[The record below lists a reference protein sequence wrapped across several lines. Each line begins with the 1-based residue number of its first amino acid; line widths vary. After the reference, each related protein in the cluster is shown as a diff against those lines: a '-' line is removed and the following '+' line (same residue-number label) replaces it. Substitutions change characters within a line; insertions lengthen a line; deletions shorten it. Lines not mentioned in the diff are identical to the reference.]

1 MNIGMKFKIPNE
13 YGNYLKQILDKID
26 SDNYTWKIEEAEVY
40 KVELTDLFTMDKYSN
55 YDFKKIISQ
64 DRYYT
69 VFTNIKLYEKED
81 KTIIRNYE
89 NFLNSTCILIL
100 LVTDNIFVEIYS
112 KSENILKIIYENALK
127 NKFTD
132 ISYITKNNFNR
143 REFSAY
149 SD

>member
-26 SDNYTWKIEEAEVY
+26 SDNYTWKIEETEVY

-81 KTIIRNYE
+81 KNIIRNYE

-132 ISYITKNNFNR
+132 ISYITKNNFKR

>member
-26 SDNYTWKIEEAEVY
+26 SDNYTWKIEEAEAY

-55 YDFKKIISQ
+55 YDFKRIISQ

-69 VFTNIKLYEKED
+69 VFTNIKLYENED
-81 KTIIRNYE
+81 RTIIRNYE
-89 NFLNSTCILIL
+89 DFLNSTCILIL
-100 LVTDNIFVEIYS
+100 LITDNIFVEIYS
-112 KSENILKIIYENALK
+112 KSENILKIIYENALE

-132 ISYITKNNFNR
+132 ISYITKKNFKR

-149 SD
+149 ND

>member
-89 NFLNSTCILIL
+89 DFLNSTCILIL

-132 ISYITKNNFNR
+132 ISYITKNNFKR

>member
-1 MNIGMKFKIPNE
+1 MNIGMEFKIPNE

-89 NFLNSTCILIL
+89 DFLNSTCILIL

-132 ISYITKNNFNR
+132 ISYITKNNFKR

>member
-26 SDNYTWKIEEAEVY
+26 SDNYTWKIEEAEDY

-89 NFLNSTCILIL
+89 DFLNSTCILIL

-132 ISYITKNNFNR
+132 ISYITKNNFKR

>member
-26 SDNYTWKIEEAEVY
+26 SDNYTWKIEETEVY

-132 ISYITKNNFNR
+132 ISYITKNNFKR

>member
-89 NFLNSTCILIL
+89 DFLNSTCILIL

>member
-69 VFTNIKLYEKED
+69 VFTNIKLYENED

-89 NFLNSTCILIL
+89 DFLNSTCILIL

-132 ISYITKNNFNR
+132 ISYITKNNFKR

>member
-89 NFLNSTCILIL
+89 DFLNSTCILIL
-100 LVTDNIFVEIYS
+100 LVTDNIFVDIYS

-132 ISYITKNNFNR
+132 ISYITKNNFKR

>member
-132 ISYITKNNFNR
+132 ISYITKNNFKR

>member
-13 YGNYLKQILDKID
+13 YGNYLKQISDKID

-89 NFLNSTCILIL
+89 DFLNSTCILIL

-132 ISYITKNNFNR
+132 ISYITKNNFNG

>member
-26 SDNYTWKIEEAEVY
+26 FDNYTWKIEEAEVY

-89 NFLNSTCILIL
+89 DFLNSTCILIL

-132 ISYITKNNFNR
+132 ISYITKNNFKR

>member
-40 KVELTDLFTMDKYSN
+40 KVELTALFTMDKYSN

-89 NFLNSTCILIL
+89 DFLNSTCILIL

-132 ISYITKNNFNR
+132 ISYITKNNFKR